1 MKSMGELVRFTWR
14 KTSLRNRMDTIGPR
28 NINEE
33 LVNKIKSL
41 S

>member
-1 MKSMGELVRFTWR
+1 MKSLGEVRFPGER
-14 KTSLRNRMDTIGPR
+14 RHKNRQDKGPR

-33 LVNKIKSL
+33 LINKIKSL

>member
-1 MKSMGELVRFTWR
+1 MGLDFQVKEGI
-14 KTSLRNRMDTIGPR
+14 KNRLDKGPR